1 MTTNLDDTVT
11 NINFDDSAY
20 SGTNISF
27 PTKIVNVRK
36 KIYNNTYNNTRD
48 SSESDFSLVKR
59 SASNSTTI
67 RVHNKNTSY
76 KKLGQKKDKVKDNNI
91 ERTVRKYHTRKITST
106 LPPKL
111 QDPLTDTDSSIKP
124 SAFSSYS
131 TTYSSSSDWK
141 INSESDIS
149 SLNKKKVVLVKL

>member
-11 NINFDDSAY
+11 TINFDNSAY

-67 RVHNKNTSY
+67 RVYNKNTSY
-76 KKLGQKKDKVKDNNI
+76 KKLGQKKDKIKKNNK
-91 ERTVRKYHTRKITST
+91 ERTVRTYPTRK
-106 LPPKL
+106 L
-111 QDPLTDTDSSIKP
+111 
-124 SAFSSYS
+124 
-131 TTYSSSSDWK
+131 
-141 INSESDIS
+141 
-149 SLNKKKVVLVKL
+149 LVRFLRNYKTR